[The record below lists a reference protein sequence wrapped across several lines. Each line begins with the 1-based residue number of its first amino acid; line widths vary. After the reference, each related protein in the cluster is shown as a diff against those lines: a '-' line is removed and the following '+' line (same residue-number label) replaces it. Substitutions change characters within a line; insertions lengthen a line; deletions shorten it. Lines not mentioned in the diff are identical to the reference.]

1 MKVLII
7 YHSADFDGV
16 MSCLVCRKYLLNNK
30 TQYNLELDIDLLGWN
45 YGDIVPDAKRII
57 EGYDQIYSVDISFPA
72 ETMGELAK
80 SGKFIWIDHHI
91 TAIQDSEQFGY
102 SDCTGLRRIGTAAC
116 ELTWEYLFPNY
127 DCPLVVQYLGAWDV
141 FNKGRFDWEGI
152 VNPLQVAFSERYGLV
167 PQHWY
172 DELDDLM
179 LNNNGLLDSI
189 IHDGKII
196 YSYNQQRSEAAVRK
210 YGFEVIIDGKWK
222 GICLMNTTF
231 GSIQFKSIISKY
243 DCSVVVNRK
252 NRDLYNVSIYIEPEH
267 LIDFNAGEYLK
278 KNYCGGG
285 HKNAAGG
292 VLNFEQF
299 KELIYNQKL

>member
-16 MSCLVCRKYLLNNK
+16 MSALICRKYLLNNQA
-30 TQYNLELDIDLLGWN
+30 QYNIDMDIDLFGWN
-45 YGDIVPDAKRII
+45 YGDAAPDYSNMIRR
-57 EGYDQIYSVDISFPA
+57 YDQIYAVDISFGGNIMQ
-72 ETMGELAK
+72 EFVK
-80 SGKFIWIDHHI
+80 SQKFIWIDHHI
-91 TAIQDSEQFGY
+91 TAIQDSELYGY
-102 SDCTGLRRIGTAAC
+102 SECPGLRRIGTAAC
-116 ELTWEYLFPNY
+116 ELTWEFLFPNY
-127 DCPLVVQYLGAWDV
+127 DAPLVVQYLGAWDV

-152 VNPLQVAFSERYGLV
+152 VNPLQVACSQRYGLI

-179 LNNNGLLDSI
+179 LNTNGLLDSI

-210 YGFEVIIDGKWK
+210 YGFEVLIDGRWR

-231 GSIQFKSIISKY
+231 GSIQFKSVISQY

-252 NRDLYNVSIYIEPEH
+252 NKDLYNVSIYIEPEH
-267 LIDFNAGEYLK
+267 IIDFNAGEYLK
-278 KNYCGGG
+278 KNYNGGG

-299 KELIYNQKL
+299 KNLIYSQKL

>member
-1 MKVLII
+1 MKALVI
-7 YHSADFDGV
+7 YHSSDFDGV
-16 MSCLVCRKYLLNNK
+16 MSCLICRKYLLN
-30 TQYNLELDIDLLGWN
+30 QAQHNLKIDIDLFGWN
-45 YGDIVPDAKRII
+45 YGDIIPDINTLITK
-57 EGYDQIYSVDISFPA
+57 YDQIYSVDISFPKDV
-72 ETMGELAK
+72 MIELAK
-80 SGKFIWIDHHI
+80 SGKLVWIDHHI

-102 SDCTGLRRIGTAAC
+102 SGCTGLRRVGTAAC
-116 ELTWEYLFPNY
+116 ELTWEYLFPGF
-127 DCPLVVQYLGAWDV
+127 DCPQVVQYLGAWDV

-152 VNPLQVAFSERYGLV
+152 VNPLQVACSERYGLL
-167 PQHWY
+167 PQHWFS
-172 DELDDLM
+172 ELDDLM

-210 YGFEVIIDGKWK
+210 YGFEVLVDGKWR

-243 DCSVVVNRK
+243 DCSIVVNRK
-252 NRDLYNVSIYIEPEH
+252 NKDTYNVSIYIEPEH
-267 LIDFNAGEYLK
+267 IIEFNAGEYLK
-278 KNYCGGG
+278 KYYNGGG

-299 KELIYNQKL
+299 CKLIYEQTL